1 MMAERKAKMQDDKEK
16 IEDINE
22 VSGKVTELV
31 NILETEQAQNSKLK
45 AIVFVKDRSVA
56 TYLKKILDFMFAKK
70 MNNNNESLT
79 QLFHSSM
86 NNPEGH

>member
-31 NILETEQAQNSKLK
+31 NILETEQA
-45 AIVFVKDRSVA
+45 
-56 TYLKKILDFMFAKK
+56 
-70 MNNNNESLT
+70 
-79 QLFHSSM
+79 
-86 NNPEGH
+86 